1 MIFEYSNIVCF
12 CLRPN
17 WHGGMSAEE
26 LQSLERQ
33 DFLEW
38 RRSLAELQ
46 DVENIT
52 ITPFEKNLDF
62 WRQLWRV
69 IERRYNECLVYSIR
83 MVCV

>member
-1 MIFEYSNIVCF
+1 
-12 CLRPN
+12 
-17 WHGGMSAEE
+17 MSAEE